1 MFRGMRD
8 LTESLILYLIGIMID
23 KNFVT
28 GLVNERGTNK
38 QAEASNNGRKYL
50 VNHLTKQISIKKY
63 IEEIRSLDD
72 EIIVERKSIYEQ

>member
-1 MFRGMRD
+1 M
-8 LTESLILYLIGIMID
+8 
-23 KNFVT
+23 
-28 GLVNERGTNK
+28 
-38 QAEASNNGRKYL
+38 NGRKYL